1 MSDDVPRA
9 TPSYC
14 LDYRPV
20 MCASEL
26 RVVAAKLLFGRSPR
40 SAPDGKSE
48 SSMAVGIQV
57 DQRRHGH
64 LSVETLEIAREHPA
78 LQLDLAIL
86 ASPYHQCEVSLP
98 FKHPNCLAE
107 P

>member
-1 MSDDVPRA
+1 MSVDVPRA

-20 MCASEL
+20 MCASER

-57 DQRRHGH
+57 D
-64 LSVETLEIAREHPA
+64 
-78 LQLDLAIL
+78 
-86 ASPYHQCEVSLP
+86 
-98 FKHPNCLAE
+98 
-107 P
+107 